1 MLTTVRTGV
10 KINGKRVSENIL
22 AQVRLNQ
29 RIGDHHDFSV
39 HVQMKVKNADLNAKS
54 KEWIGQTLS
63 IGFEVKEDISIDGSP
78 PKEVFKGT
86 ITSVSLVRQAGGAS
100 LVIQGRSPTIKP
112 DGGPNTRS
120 FTDKGLQ
127 EIVNEVLG
135 SYSFPGGLKVSPKN
149 FKGSIPYTVQYKES
163 DYDFVHRLA
172 GWYGEWFFYDGM
184 DLYFG
189 KPSGGETVKLD
200 CSTNDVVNFDVS
212 VRAVPPK
219 FDVQSYN
226 YRDHKTFKKEK
237 PPKPGMSALASAVYG
252 ISESKIF
259 TGKPP
264 VLPVNFS
271 TGEKEYKHLIKRKAQ
286 AHVSEMVVATGTTR
300 NTKLKLGGKINIRDS
315 MADDYGN
322 YVVVGLTHV
331 ITEGGNYLNHFEAIP
346 VEMDMP
352 PSLQPLPAPVAETQ
366 LAKVEKV
373 DDEKS
378 LGRVKVKFEWQEG
391 TDEKTPWIRV
401 ASPYMGKDKG
411 FYIIPEVG
419 DQVLVAF
426 ENNHPERPYVL
437 SGMYHG
443 KQKPEWFDPKNKFK
457 GFKSKGGNKWK
468 FDDKEE
474 EIQIHAPNSI
484 LETAGKKTQIRT
496 GKKKEDSSIVME
508 EGKAITISTDLT
520 GESTITIDAGDGK
533 VHIKA
538 KTIILEATEL
548 IELKSGKEVKINGQS
563 LVEIKSNEVTTEGTS
578 KVDTKSAQVNIK
590 GSAMVDVKGMVIKLN

>member
-1 MLTTVRTGV
+1 
-10 KINGKRVSENIL
+10 
-22 AQVRLNQ
+22 
-29 RIGDHHDFSV
+29 
-39 HVQMKVKNADLNAKS
+39 MKVKNADLNKKS

-63 IGFEVKEDISIDGSP
+63 IGLGLKEDISIDGSP
-78 PKEVFKGT
+78 PKDVFKGT

-100 LVIQGRSPTIKP
+100 LVIQGRGPTIMP

-135 SYSFPGGLKVSPKN
+135 PYKFPSGPKISPKN
-149 FKGSIPYTVQYKES
+149 FKATIPYTVQYKES
-163 DYDFVHRLA
+163 DFDFVNRLA
-172 GWYGEWFFYDGM
+172 GWYGEWFFYDGL

-189 KPSGGETVKLD
+189 KPAGGDTVKLD

-219 FDVQSYN
+219 FDVMSYN

-237 PPKPGMSALASAVYG
+237 PPKPGMSALADAVYG
-252 ISESKIF
+252 IAESKIF

-286 AHVSEMVVATGTTR
+286 AHVSEMVIATGTTR
-300 NTKLKLGGKINIRDS
+300 NTKLKLGGKINLRDS
-315 MADDYGN
+315 AADNYGD
-322 YVVVGLTHV
+322 YVVIALTHV

-352 PSLQPLPAPVAETQ
+352 PSLQPLPPPVAETQ
-366 LAKVEKV
+366 LAKVDKV

-391 TDEKTPWIRV
+391 TPEKSPWIRV

-411 FYIIPEVG
+411 FYITPEVG

-443 KQKPEWFDPKNKFK
+443 KEKPEWFDAKNKFK
-457 GFKSKGGNKWK
+457 GFKSQGGNKWK
-468 FDDKEE
+468 FDDKKK
-474 EIQIHAPNSI
+474 EIQIHAPESI
-484 LETAGKKTQIRT
+484 LETAGKTTQIRT
-496 GKKKEDSSIVME
+496 GEKGKDSSIVMK
-508 EGKAITISTDLT
+508 EGKEITISTDKSGDSIIKL
-520 GESTITIDAGDGK
+520 DAGEGK
-533 VHIKA
+533 VHIIA

-548 IELKSGKEVKINGQS
+548 IELKSQK
-563 LVEIKSNEVTTEGTS
+563 EIKIEGQNKIGAKS
-578 KVDTKSAQVNIK
+578 MEIKVDGSAKVETTSAQVNIK
-590 GSAMVDVKGMVIKLN
+590 GSAMVDVKGGLIKLN